1 MYNIYIYIYI
11 YVYLYMYI
19 CTDKKVD
26 KYFVEQLLLAAC
38 VPCMNLFK
46 NIQKLVFFSLAV

>member
-11 YVYLYMYI
+11 YIYLYTHI
-19 CTDKKVD
+19 CTNKKMD
-26 KYFVEQLLLAAC
+26 KYFVEQLLLVAC

-46 NIQKLVFFSLAV
+46 NIQKLIFFSLAV